1 MLKIKN
7 VSKAFN
13 GPQGQVEALSEISLS
28 VSVGQLIA
36 LQGPSGCGKTTLL
49 LIAGALLEPDTGH
62 VLIDN
67 RNPYQLSPNQ
77 RSILRANTIG
87 FVFQQFHLIPYLN
100 ILENILAASIKNTDS
115 VVEREKKLIDNFNLT
130 DRATHLPAQL
140 STGQCQRTALARAL
154 INQPKILLADEPTG
168 NLDEENGEIVL
179 SSLADFANDGGAVLI
194 VTHDSRVTNFSD
206 RTINL
211 LQGRMD
217 NQ

>member
-13 GPQGQVEALSEISLS
+13 GPQGQVQALSEISLS
-28 VSVGQLIA
+28 VSAGQLIS

-87 FVFQQFHLIPYLN
+87 FVFQQFHLVPYLN
-100 ILENILAASIKNTDS
+100 IIENILAASIKNTDS
-115 VVEREKKLIDNFNLT
+115 VVERAKKLIDKFNLT
-130 DRATHLPAQL
+130 DRAAHLPAQL
-140 STGQCQRTALARAL
+140 STGQCQRAALARAL
-154 INQPKILLADEPTG
+154 INKPKIILADEPTG
-168 NLDEENGEIVL
+168 NLDEENGQIVL

-194 VTHDSRVTNFSD
+194 VTHDFRVTQFSD

-211 LQGRMD
+211 LQGRMN